1 MKKKSI
7 GSSFDEFLE
16 EQGILEEV
24 EEAAVKKVLALQIAE
39 AMKKQNLTKVEMAK
53 LMDTSRAVIDR
64 LLDPDNSS
72 VTLRTMTKA
81 AHSVGKHLRLVLE

>member
-1 MKKKSI
+1 MKNKSI
-7 GSSFDEFLE
+7 GSSFDDFLE

-24 EEAAVKKVLALQIAE
+24 EEAAVKKILALQIAD
-39 AMKKQNLTKVEMAK
+39 AMAKQNITKVEMAK
-53 LMDTSRAVIDR
+53 RMDTSRAVVDR

-81 AHSVGKHLRLVLE
+81 ALSVGMRLRLVLE